1 MRGAIFDVFDYFARK
16 TTLIDMVLSVFSVL
30 VILLLC
36 FPVHECA
43 HAFVAHLLG
52 DDTASERGRLTLNP
66 LAHIDPMGALCMFV
80 CSIGWAKPTP
90 VSLHRC
96 RKVSV
101 RTADILVSA
110 AGPVSN
116 FLMSLI
122 LIIAVKIIA
131 VTAPASPTS
140 PTLGYIAL
148 GLAMTAQINVFLM
161 IINLIPVPPFDGYS
175 LIQGLLPRKQ
185 AIWIEEHA
193 QIIHFIVFVLLVSRA
208 LDTPLMYASSG
219 VMWLIDKMTF
229 FIR

>member
-1 MRGAIFDVFDYFARK
+1 MRGAIFDVFDYFAGNCD
-16 TTLIDMVLSVFSVL
+16 LITMVLSVFSVL

-52 DDTASERGRLTLNP
+52 DDTASDMGRLTLNP
-66 LAHIDPMGALCMFV
+66 LAHFEPMGALCMFV

-96 RKVSV
+96 RKVSI

-110 AGPVSN
+110 AGPLSN
-116 FLMSLI
+116 FLLALI
-122 LIIAVKIIA
+122 MVIIAKIIA
-131 VTAPASPTS
+131 ATGTMASPT
-140 PTLGYIAL
+140 LFYIYL
-148 GLAMTAQINVFLM
+148 GLYQIAEINTFLM

-175 LIQGLLPRKQ
+175 LIQGLLPRRQ

-208 LDTPLMYASSG
+208 LDVPLTFASYG
-219 VMWLIDKMTF
+219 VMWFIDLITF
-229 FIR
+229 FI

>member
-1 MRGAIFDVFDYFARK
+1 MRGAIFDVFDYFAGK
-16 TTLIDMVLSVFSVL
+16 ATLIDVVMSVFSVL

-52 DDTASERGRLTLNP
+52 DDTASDMGRLTLNP
-66 LAHIDPMGALCMFV
+66 LAHIDPMGAICMFV
-80 CSIGWAKPTP
+80 CHIGWAKPTP
-90 VSLHRC
+90 VNLHRC

-116 FLMSLI
+116 FLMAL
-122 LIIAVKIIA
+122 LFVIIAKILVIA
-131 VTAPASPTS
+131 VAPSE
-140 PTLGYIAL
+140 TLAYVVLAMWDIAL
-148 GLAMTAQINVFLM
+148 INTFLM

-185 AIWIEEHA
+185 AIWIEQNA

-208 LDTPLMYASSG
+208 LDKPLVYASNG

>member
-1 MRGAIFDVFDYFARK
+1 MRGAIFDLFDFIAGE
-16 TTLIDMVLSVFSVL
+16 TDLISLVLSLFSVF
-30 VILLLC
+30 VIIFLC

-52 DDTASERGRLTLNP
+52 DDTASEQGRLTLNP

-80 CSIGWAKPTP
+80 CSIGWARPTP

-101 RTADILVSA
+101 RTADVLVSA

-116 FLMSLI
+116 ILMSLI
-122 LIIAVKIIA
+122 FIIIGKIVA
-131 VTAPASPTS
+131 LNAASATVV
-140 PTLGYIAL
+140 YIYF
-148 GLAMTAQINVFLM
+148 GLVRAAQINTYLA

-175 LIQGLLPRKQ
+175 LIQGILPRKY

-193 QIIHFIVFVLLVSRA
+193 QIVHFIVFVLLISGV
-208 LDTPLMYASSG
+208 LDKPLGYASDG
-219 VMWLIDKMTF
+219 ILWLLDKATF
-229 FIR
+229 FIG

>member
-1 MRGAIFDVFDYFARK
+1 MKGALFYVFDYMAQK
-16 TTLIDMVLSVFSVL
+16 TDFFTMVMMVFSVL
-30 VILLLC
+30 VVLLLC

-52 DDTASERGRLTLNP
+52 DDTASDMGRLTLNP

-116 FLMSLI
+116 FLMALLFVI
-122 LIIAVKIIA
+122 LAKVFVIAIA
-131 VTAPASPTS
+131 PSVTLTYVIW
-140 PTLGYIAL
+140 GMWEI
-148 GLAMTAQINVFLM
+148 AQINVFLM

-193 QIIHFIVFVLLVSRA
+193 MIIHFIVFVLLVSRA
-208 LDTPLMYASSG
+208 LDIPLLIASNG
-219 VMWLIDKMTF
+219 VMWVIDKLTF
-229 FIR
+229 FIG

>member
-1 MRGAIFDVFDYFARK
+1 MRGAIFDVFDYMAGK
-16 TTLIDMVLSVFSVL
+16 TDLITMVLSLFSVL
-30 VILLLC
+30 VIIFLC

-52 DDTASERGRLTLNP
+52 DDTASDMGRLTLNP
-66 LAHIDPMGALCMFV
+66 LVHIDPMGALCMLV

-116 FLMSLI
+116 FLMALI
-122 LIIAVKIIA
+122 LVIISKIIW
-131 VTAPASPTS
+131 VTSMQQNPT
-140 PTLGYIAL
+140 TTALWIIL
-148 GLAMTAQINVFLM
+148 GLELTAQINVFLM

-193 QIIHFIVFVLLVSRA
+193 QIIHFIVFVLLISRA
-208 LDTPLMYASSG
+208 LDKPLGYASDG
-219 VMWLIDKMTF
+219 VLWLIDKITF

>member
-1 MRGAIFDVFDYFARK
+1 MRGAIFDVFDYFAEK
-16 TTLIDMVLSVFSVL
+16 IPLEYMVLSVFSVL

-66 LAHIDPMGALCMFV
+66 LAHIDPMGAICMFV

-122 LIIAVKIIA
+122 LVIICKIIS
-131 VTAPASPTS
+131 VTAEPSATMSW
-140 PTLGYIAL
+140 IVL
-148 GLAMTAQINVFLM
+148 GLYLTAQINTFLM

-185 AIWIEEHA
+185 AIWIEQNA

-208 LDTPLMYASSG
+208 LDKPLGYASNG

>member
-1 MRGAIFDVFDYFARK
+1 MRGAIFDVFDYFAGK
-16 TTLIDMVLSVFSVL
+16 ATLIDMVLSVFSVL
-30 VILLLC
+30 VVLLLC

-52 DDTASERGRLTLNP
+52 DDTASDMGRLTLNP
-66 LAHIDPMGALCMFV
+66 LSHLDPMGALCMFV

-122 LIIAVKIIA
+122 LIIICKIIA
-131 VTAPASPTS
+131 VTAAPTQTASW
-140 PTLGYIAL
+140 IVL
-148 GLAMTAQINVFLM
+148 GLALTAQINTFLM

-208 LDTPLMYASSG
+208 LDTPLMYASGG
-219 VMWLIDKMTF
+219 VMWLIDKITW
-229 FIR
+229 FIH

>member
-1 MRGAIFDVFDYFARK
+1 MRGAIFDVFDYFAGEID
-16 TTLIDMVLSVFSVL
+16 LITMVLSVFSVL
-30 VILLLC
+30 VVLLLC

-52 DDTASERGRLTLNP
+52 DDTASEMGRLTLNP
-66 LAHIDPMGALCMFV
+66 LSHIDPMGALCMFI

-116 FLMSLI
+116 ILMALLFMI
-122 LIIAVKIIA
+122 IYKIMFVAGELTPTKLAIIA
-131 VTAPASPTS
+131 
-140 PTLGYIAL
+140 GL
-148 GLAMTAQINVFLM
+148 GLIAEINTFLAV
-161 IINLIPVPPFDGYS
+161 INLIPVPPFDGYS

-208 LDTPLMYASSG
+208 LDKPLFYASSG
-219 VMWLIDKMTF
+219 ILWVLDKITW
-229 FIR
+229 FIC

>member
-1 MRGAIFDVFDYFARK
+1 MRGAIFDVFDYFAGK

-30 VILLLC
+30 VVLLLC

-52 DDTASERGRLTLNP
+52 DDTAYDMGRLTLNP
-66 LAHIDPMGALCMFV
+66 LSHLDPTGALCMFV

-116 FLMSLI
+116 FLMSLL
-122 LIIAVKIIA
+122 LIIICKVLSVA
-131 VTAPASPTS
+131 VTPT
-140 PTLGYIAL
+140 PTLVYIVL
-148 GLAMTAQINVFLM
+148 GLWMTAEINTFLM

-208 LDTPLMYASSG
+208 LDKPLRYASNG
-219 VMWLIDKMTF
+219 VMWLIDKITW
-229 FIR
+229 FIH

>member
-1 MRGAIFDVFDYFARK
+1 MRGAIFDVFDYFAGEID
-16 TTLIDMVLSVFSVL
+16 LITMVLSVFSVL
-30 VILLLC
+30 VVLLLC

-52 DDTASERGRLTLNP
+52 DDTASEMGRLTLNP
-66 LAHIDPMGALCMFV
+66 LSHIDPMGALCMFI

-116 FLMSLI
+116 ILMALLFMI
-122 LIIAVKIIA
+122 IYKIMFIAGELTPTKLAIIA
-131 VTAPASPTS
+131 
-140 PTLGYIAL
+140 GL
-148 GLAMTAQINVFLM
+148 GLIAEINTFLAV
-161 IINLIPVPPFDGYS
+161 INLIPVPPFDGYS

-208 LDTPLMYASSG
+208 LDKPLFYASSG
-219 VMWLIDKMTF
+219 ILWVLDKITW
-229 FIR
+229 FIC